1 MQTQVPAADQ
11 EHYGDDLPRCRTMK
25 GAILLTSAAV
35 ALLTVF
41 AAPGRA
47 AQVAPCP
54 DALSAPC
61 ERPLPPPCTPV
72 ELPCQR

>member
-1 MQTQVPAADQ
+1 
-11 EHYGDDLPRCRTMK
+11 MK
-25 GAILLTSAAV
+25 GTILLTSAAV

-47 AQVAPCP
+47 AQAAPCP
-54 DALSAPC
+54 DTLTAPF
-61 ERPLPPPCTPV
+61 ERPLSQPCTPV